1 MLNLDAEAIQY
12 ILANFVDM
20 YIWSY
25 INSFVLDDTT
35 VKLPVLCSDT
45 LPYSPIQTIA
55 LTNNAVD
62 LDMTENG
69 DYLYVTDFRL
79 GVKVFYKQNGVF

>member
-1 MLNLDAEAIQY
+1 MIRLLSCLCY
-12 ILANFVDM
+12 
-20 YIWSY
+20 
-25 INSFVLDDTT
+25 VLL
-35 VKLPVLCSDT
+35 VHSDT
-45 LPYSPIQTIA
+45 LPFSPIQTIT
-55 LTNNAVD
+55 LTNNAID